1 MLLRK
6 SIQRLSLIHQK
17 GKQILRYSSSG
28 IPSIVTNSDEI
39 LSLKRQNMPNNSK
52 EWRAFYDSSIG
63 PEGGDG
69 AIITDPTF
77 FTIPLDDHGYNRGH
91 AVFDTCN
98 VMNGRAFRLNFHL
111 DRLLTHI
118 L

>member
-17 GKQILRYSSSG
+17 GKQILKYSSSG

-77 FTIPLDDHGYNRGH
+77 FTIPLDDHGSPLKSPAVMGLAQCRMRRVWRG
-91 AVFDTCN
+91 
-98 VMNGRAFRLNFHL
+98 FHVE
-111 DRLLTHI
+111 RTWWC
-118 L
+118 